1 MGAGNTEQMSTMK
14 NVFRGMC
21 VLMVPMTYHFP
32 TVSNFVLYINL
43 TIIFFWAAKV

>member
-1 MGAGNTEQMSTMK
+1 MGGTGNTEQMSTMK

-32 TVSNFVLYINL
+32 TVSVFYQYMILVL
-43 TIIFFWAAKV
+43 